1 MYSRKA
7 QGCTADAQCCAYHV
21 SMSKDRLDGACTVQC
36 SLQLS
41 MVPPVGQPQGILED
55 GGLLKDVDCWAG
67 CCDGAQ
73 RVSQATRTDLQCG
86 GVTDWLSGL
95 VPAWSRVAT
104 LQIGLCR
111 MDDAA
116 GGRREAPVGQ
126 SGLRNPAQQCKC
138 CMQVCHCMLQPCL
151 VMVANQHEGGLLPGL
166 ELLEH
171 SIQGLHR
178 QGPPH
183 VPEVTCM
190 GHNMSVSNPLDGPL
204 LLLAAFSS
212 SAAVMLPP

>member
-1 MYSRKA
+1 MNMRTQRTCLVSRSSLGCNAGRAEVSWLPQVAVGCSLQSAAPSTHIHSRKA

-86 GVTDWLSGL
+86 GVTNWLGGL

-116 GGRREAPVGQ
+116 WGPQRGPCRAVWAEEPC
-126 SGLRNPAQQCKC
+126 ST
-138 CMQVCHCMLQPCL
+138 MQVLHASVPLH
-151 VMVANQHEGGLLPGL
+151 AAALPG
-166 ELLEH
+166 H
-171 SIQGLHR
+171 GCQ
-178 QGPPH
+178 P
-183 VPEVTCM
+183 
-190 GHNMSVSNPLDGPL
+190 
-204 LLLAAFSS
+204 A
-212 SAAVMLPP
+212 